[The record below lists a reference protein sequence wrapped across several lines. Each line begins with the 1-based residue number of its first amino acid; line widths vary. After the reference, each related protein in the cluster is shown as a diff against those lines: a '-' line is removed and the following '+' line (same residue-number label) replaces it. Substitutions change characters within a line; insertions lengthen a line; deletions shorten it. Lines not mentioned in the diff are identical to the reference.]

1 MSILGL
7 GRGGSNRTGSDSRS
21 RPAEPTPSARPPREE
36 VDPQAQQV
44 LLGHRTL
51 DAVDHLT
58 GMTADEIEVVA
69 DRLIDGA
76 RETEE
81 VLRELA
87 HRVREYGVVAN
98 ERLANFVKAANGCAD
113 LARTMQ
119 TQLELRDVEPAA
131 EQPAATEATAPEPAP
146 AQVDHPHD
154 LDSLGAEIEGLAHD
168 RAPPTQ
174 PHDDPEGARPVVRER
189 AGRSAAGRA
198 SQPRQDVD

>member
-7 GRGGSNRTGSDSRS
+7 GRGNRSGSRS
-21 RPAEPTPSARPPREE
+21 QPAEPTTSARPPRPDAGENR
-36 VDPQAQQV
+36 DPQAQQV
-44 LLGHRTL
+44 QLGNRTL
-51 DAVDHLT
+51 GAVDQLT

-69 DRLIDGA
+69 DRLIEGA

-119 TQLELRDVEPAA
+119 ARLEHRDEQSAAEPRSETEAATPEPATA
-131 EQPAATEATAPEPAP
+131 TMDRPHDTDGLEAATEA
-146 AQVDHPHD
+146 V
-154 LDSLGAEIEGLAHD
+154 AHE
-168 RAPPTQ
+168 RAPSTQ
-174 PHDDPEGARPVVRER
+174 PGD
-189 AGRSAAGRA
+189 
-198 SQPRQDVD
+198 

>member
-1 MSILGL
+1 MAILGL
-7 GRGGSNRTGSDSRS
+7 GKGNRTESGSRS
-21 RPAEPTPSARPPREE
+21 RPAEPTPPSRPRPAVAEN
-36 VDPQAQQV
+36 VDPQARQHQ
-44 LLGHRTL
+44 LGNYTL
-51 DAVDHLT
+51 NAVDQLT

-87 HRVREYGVVAN
+87 HRVREYGVIAN

-119 TQLELRDVEPAA
+119 VRLEQRE
-131 EQPAATEATAPEPAP
+131 EQPAEESPADTEARAPEPA
-146 AQVDHPHD
+146 AAK
-154 LDSLGAEIEGLAHD
+154 LDRDDQNGLEADIAGVAHE

-174 PHDDPEGARPVVRER
+174 PGD
-189 AGRSAAGRA
+189 
-198 SQPRQDVD
+198 

>member
-7 GRGGSNRTGSDSRS
+7 GRGNRSGSGSK
-21 RPAEPTPSARPPREE
+21 PADPPPAARPPRQSS
-36 VDPQAQQV
+36 DPQAQQV
-44 LLGHRTL
+44 QLGNRTL
-51 DAVDHLT
+51 GAVDQLT

-81 VLRELA
+81 LLRELA

-98 ERLANFVKAANGCAD
+98 ERLANFVKAASGCAD

-119 TQLELRDVEPAA
+119 ARLEYRD
-131 EQPAATEATAPEPAP
+131 EQPAAEPPSETEATAPEPA
-146 AQVDHPHD
+146 AATTDPHATD
-154 LDSLGAEIEGLAHD
+154 GLEAEIEAVAHE

-174 PHDDPEGARPVVRER
+174 PGD
-189 AGRSAAGRA
+189 
-198 SQPRQDVD
+198 

>member
-1 MSILGL
+1 MAILGL
-7 GRGGSNRTGSDSRS
+7 GRNNRTASGSK
-21 RPAEPTPSARPPREE
+21 PAEPAPSARPPRPENA
-36 VDPQAQQV
+36 DPQAQQV
-44 LLGHRTL
+44 QLGHRTL
-51 DAVDHLT
+51 GAVDQLT

-81 VLRELA
+81 LLRELA

-119 TQLELRDVEPAA
+119 ARLEQRDLLPAA
-131 EQPAATEATAPEPAP
+131 EQFAETEAAAPESAT
-146 AQVDHPHD
+146 AQADRSDDPHGLEAD
-154 LDSLGAEIEGLAHD
+154 IEGVAHD

-174 PHDDPEGARPVVRER
+174 PGD
-189 AGRSAAGRA
+189 
-198 SQPRQDVD
+198 

>member
-1 MSILGL
+1 MAILGL
-7 GRGGSNRTGSDSRS
+7 GRGSRS
-21 RPAEPTPSARPPREE
+21 GSGSSKPADPAPSARPPRESS
-36 VDPQAQQV
+36 DPQAQQV
-44 LLGHRTL
+44 QLGNRTL
-51 DAVDHLT
+51 GAVDQLT

-87 HRVREYGVVAN
+87 HRVREYGVIAN

-119 TQLELRDVEPAA
+119 ARLEQRN
-131 EQPAATEATAPEPAP
+131 EQPAAEPPSETAATAPEEAT
-146 AQVDHPHD
+146 ATVDRPHD
-154 LDSLGAEIEGLAHD
+154 PDAFEAEIAGVAQE

-174 PHDDPEGARPVVRER
+174 PRD
-189 AGRSAAGRA
+189 
-198 SQPRQDVD
+198 

>member
-7 GRGGSNRTGSDSRS
+7 GRGNRTGSRS
-21 RPAEPTPSARPPREE
+21 KAAEPPSARPPRPTAGESS
-36 VDPQAQQV
+36 DPQARQYQ
-44 LLGHRTL
+44 LGNYTL
-51 DAVDHLT
+51 GAVDQLT

-69 DRLIDGA
+69 DRLIEGA

-87 HRVREYGVVAN
+87 HRVREYGVIAN

-119 TQLELRDVEPAA
+119 VRLEHRE
-131 EQPAATEATAPEPAP
+131 EQPAVESPSEAEAGAAEPATVK
-146 AQVDHPHD
+146 ADRAHD
-154 LDSLGAEIEGLAHD
+154 PDGREADIEGIAHG

-174 PHDDPEGARPVVRER
+174 PGD
-189 AGRSAAGRA
+189 
-198 SQPRQDVD
+198 

>member
-7 GRGGSNRTGSDSRS
+7 GRNRTGSGSK
-21 RPAEPTPSARPPREE
+21 PAEPVPSARPQRPESS
-36 VDPQAQQV
+36 DPQAQQIQ
-44 LLGHRTL
+44 LGHRTL
-51 DAVDHLT
+51 GAVDQLT
-58 GMTADEIEVVA
+58 GMTADEIEIVA

-81 VLRELA
+81 LLRELA

-119 TQLELRDVEPAA
+119 ARLEQRDLQSAA
-131 EQPAATEATAPEPAP
+131 EHFAETEATAPGPATAA
-146 AQVDHPHD
+146 AQVDRPDDPH
-154 LDSLGAEIEGLAHD
+154 GIEAEIEGVTHD

-174 PHDDPEGARPVVRER
+174 PGD
-189 AGRSAAGRA
+189 
-198 SQPRQDVD
+198 

>member
-1 MSILGL
+1 MSFLGL
-7 GRGGSNRTGSDSRS
+7 GRGDRSGSESRS
-21 RPAEPTPSARPPREE
+21 KGEPTSSARPPRPAAGESA
-36 VDPQAQQV
+36 DPQAHQMQ
-44 LLGHRTL
+44 LGHRTL
-51 DAVDHLT
+51 GAVDQLT

-119 TQLELRDVEPAA
+119 ARLEHPDLMPAA
-131 EQPAATEATAPEPAP
+131 EVPTETAPTAPEAATVTLARPQDAE
-146 AQVDHPHD
+146 AFE
-154 LDSLGAEIEGLAHD
+154 AEIAGAAQE
-168 RAPPTQ
+168 RAPSTQ
-174 PHDDPEGARPVVRER
+174 PGD
-189 AGRSAAGRA
+189 
-198 SQPRQDVD
+198 

>member
-7 GRGGSNRTGSDSRS
+7 GRGNRSGSGSRS
-21 RPAEPTPSARPPREE
+21 RPAEPTPSARPSGGENR
-36 VDPQAQQV
+36 DPQAQQV
-44 LLGHRTL
+44 QLGNRTL
-51 DAVDHLT
+51 GAVDALT
-58 GMTADEIEVVA
+58 GMTADEIEIVA
-69 DRLIDGA
+69 DRLIEGA

-119 TQLELRDVEPAA
+119 ARLEHRDEQSAEEPPS
-131 EQPAATEATAPEPAP
+131 ETEATAPEPATATMDP
-146 AQVDHPHD
+146 PRDTD
-154 LDSLGAEIEGLAHD
+154 GLEAEIEAVAHE

-174 PHDDPEGARPVVRER
+174 PGD
-189 AGRSAAGRA
+189 
-198 SQPRQDVD
+198 

>member
-7 GRGGSNRTGSDSRS
+7 GRGNRTGSAGSGK
-21 RPAEPTPSARPPREE
+21 PAEPTPSVRRPARESA
-36 VDPQAQQV
+36 DPQAQQIQ
-44 LLGHRTL
+44 LGNHTL
-51 DAVDHLT
+51 DAVDQLT

-87 HRVREYGVVAN
+87 HRVREYGVIAN

-119 TQLELRDVEPAA
+119 VRLEQRE
-131 EQPAATEATAPEPAP
+131 EQPAAESPSETEGAPEPAT
-146 AQVDHPHD
+146 AKTDRADD
-154 LDSLGAEIEGLAHD
+154 LDSIEAEIEAVAHE

-174 PHDDPEGARPVVRER
+174 PGD
-189 AGRSAAGRA
+189 
-198 SQPRQDVD
+198 